1 VLKNYRIVDKKGN
14 TVYEMKDNFQAINTI
29 KFTTPLITKELSI
42 VCEHPSA
49 LVPASVFQIIVT

>member
-1 VLKNYRIVDKKGN
+1 
-14 TVYEMKDNFQAINTI
+14 MKDNFQAINTI
-29 KFTTPLITKELSI
+29 KFNESLIAKKLSI